1 MAIETKEITFEQEI
15 EYSLL
20 DHGGYI
26 KGNPRDYNREFAID
40 TKQLFQFL
48 QDSQPVEWE
57 KLCRKHGENVET
69 GFLKKL
75 YRDLDTYGTLYV
87 LRHGVVD
94 APAKLSLCYF
104 KPASGMNQTSQ
115 ALYEKNILTITRQ
128 VHYSLK
134 NENSIDVVLFING
147 LPVATV
153 ELKNP
158 ITGQT
163 VENAKRQYMKDR
175 DPRELLLSFKARCLV
190 HFAVDTEEV
199 WMTTKLNGINTYFLP
214 FNKGNNGGKGNPVGN
229 STYRTSYLW
238 EEVLQKDSL
247 LDIVQRFIHLQEDK
261 KNPKKSVMIFPRYH
275 QLDVVRTPGDRVQ
288 LHAVQLASLILLR
301 QHGIEIAGSHAG
313 VKNPAV
319 GAALK
324 PEPFQSTVHIA
335 DQLRLGVV
343 GGDGGA
349 HGRLIFFLGQ
359 QGL

>member
-15 EYSLL
+15 EYSLI

-40 TKQLFQFL
+40 TKQLFRFL

-94 APAKLSLCYF
+94 APAKLSLCYY

-115 ALYEKNILTITRQ
+115 ALYEKNILSITRQ

-158 ITGQT
+158 ITG
-163 VENAKRQYMKDR
+163 R
-175 DPRELLLSFKARCLV
+175 LSKMQSV
-190 HFAVDTEEV
+190 
-199 WMTTKLNGINTYFLP
+199 
-214 FNKGNNGGKGNPVGN
+214 
-229 STYRTSYLW
+229 ST
-238 EEVLQKDSL
+238 
-247 LDIVQRFIHLQEDK
+247 
-261 KNPKKSVMIFPRYH
+261 
-275 QLDVVRTPGDRVQ
+275 
-288 LHAVQLASLILLR
+288 
-301 QHGIEIAGSHAG
+301 
-313 VKNPAV
+313 
-319 GAALK
+319 
-324 PEPFQSTVHIA
+324 
-335 DQLRLGVV
+335 
-343 GGDGGA
+343 
-349 HGRLIFFLGQ
+349 
-359 QGL
+359 

>member
-15 EYSLL
+15 EYSLI

-40 TKQLFQFL
+40 TKQLFRFL

-115 ALYEKNILTITRQ
+115 ALYEKNILSITRQ

-238 EEVLQKDSL
+238 EEVLQKTACWTLCSDLSICRKIKRIPKSL
-247 LDIVQRFIHLQEDK
+247 L
-261 KNPKKSVMIFPRYH
+261 
-275 QLDVVRTPGDRVQ
+275 
-288 LHAVQLASLILLR
+288 
-301 QHGIEIAGSHAG
+301 
-313 VKNPAV
+313 
-319 GAALK
+319 
-324 PEPFQSTVHIA
+324 
-335 DQLRLGVV
+335 
-343 GGDGGA
+343 
-349 HGRLIFFLGQ
+349 
-359 QGL
+359 

>member
-115 ALYEKNILTITRQ
+115 ALYEKNILSITRQ

-147 LPVATV
+147 RATCSL
-153 ELKNP
+153 LKNSGNGNKVAVRKR
-158 ITGQT
+158 ITTDSIRT
-163 VENAKRQYMKDR
+163 VKSR
-175 DPRELLLSFKARCLV
+175 LLFKCR
-190 HFAVDTEEV
+190 
-199 WMTTKLNGINTYFLP
+199 
-214 FNKGNNGGKGNPVGN
+214 
-229 STYRTSYLW
+229 
-238 EEVLQKDSL
+238 
-247 LDIVQRFIHLQEDK
+247 
-261 KNPKKSVMIFPRYH
+261 
-275 QLDVVRTPGDRVQ
+275 
-288 LHAVQLASLILLR
+288 
-301 QHGIEIAGSHAG
+301 
-313 VKNPAV
+313 
-319 GAALK
+319 
-324 PEPFQSTVHIA
+324 
-335 DQLRLGVV
+335 
-343 GGDGGA
+343 
-349 HGRLIFFLGQ
+349 
-359 QGL
+359 